1 MSVYDLSDF
10 LETTLPESLP
20 EAPSIYPQCH
30 FRPNPVRRQ
39 TGQDTLSGCR
49 RAVGLKPPS
58 CRVSCCRAEV
68 GRDLCLQRAGGA
80 VIGLSWS
87 PAGQSA
93 HPWPLLPTYCLSFL
107 FLEMEGVSKRSCHG
121 QNLACLLSCR
131 RRFTAHGLPT
141 TCHSPPTAWQ
151 DLLGVAA
158 RSSGLPE
165 LVLGLWDSLI
175 LPLPRCR
182 PRACQP

>member
-1 MSVYDLSDF
+1 MSVYDPSDF
-10 LETTLPESLP
+10 LETALPESLP

-30 FRPNPVRRQ
+30 FRPNHVRRQ

-49 RAVGLKPPS
+49 RALGLKPPS

-68 GRDLCLQRAGGA
+68 GRDPCLQRAGGA
-80 VIGLSWS
+80 VPGLSWS
-87 PAGQSA
+87 PAGQIP

-131 RRFTAHGLPT
+131 GGFLLTACPRPATAHPQPGR
-141 TCHSPPTAWQ
+141 TCLGWQ
-151 DLLGVAA
+151 PGLLGSQSWSWVC
-158 RSSGLPE
+158 GTL
-165 LVLGLWDSLI
+165 
-175 LPLPRCR
+175 
-182 PRACQP
+182 